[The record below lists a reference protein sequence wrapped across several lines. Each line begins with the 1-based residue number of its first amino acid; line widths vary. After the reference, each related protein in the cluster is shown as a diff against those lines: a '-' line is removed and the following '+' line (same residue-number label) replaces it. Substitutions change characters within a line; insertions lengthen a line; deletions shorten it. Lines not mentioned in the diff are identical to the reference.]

1 MYAEVRSRSLD
12 GRVLLLERPASAS
25 SLIPKRGKCIV
36 LYGSAIPDP
45 RRTVRCA
52 CSPRR
57 AVTTIVERPTY
68 GCLVTTPECGAHSA
82 LSYNQNA
89 SRPAVVTDLHLDEC
103 CRADVPGAAD
113 AAEAMLVIGCSTKL
127 LSPPL
132 CLRHGGG
139 GSALDST
146 SEGNGPGW
154 TRGIIAS
161 NAKVRSSCSES
172 SSKPAPG
179 RNIASPFEGQAL
191 GVRAKIKCG
200 ASPGGSGASFS
211 SASSATARHCRS
223 VPKLSICC

>member
-1 MYAEVRSRSLD
+1 LYYTVPLYPTRAVPYSAL
-12 GRVLLLERPASAS
+12 PA
-25 SLIPKRGKCIV
+25 
-36 LYGSAIPDP
+36 
-45 RRTVRCA
+45 
-52 CSPRR
+52 RR
-57 AVTTIVERPTY
+57 AVTTNGPIGLSGETDLRTY
-68 GCLVTTPECGAHSA
+68 GCLVTTPECGAHHA
-82 LSYNQNA
+82 LTYNPNA
-89 SRPAVVTDLHLDEC
+89 SRPAVVTGRVSKARVVLVAMQHVLPVVVLDEC
-103 CRADVPGAAD
+103 ADVPGAAD
-113 AAEAMLVIGCSTKL
+113 SAEAMLVIGCSTKL
-127 LSPPL
+127 LSLPL

-154 TRGIIAS
+154 TRGIISS
-161 NAKVRSSCSES
+161 NAKVRSSCSEI

-179 RNIASPFEGQAL
+179 RNIASPFDGQAL